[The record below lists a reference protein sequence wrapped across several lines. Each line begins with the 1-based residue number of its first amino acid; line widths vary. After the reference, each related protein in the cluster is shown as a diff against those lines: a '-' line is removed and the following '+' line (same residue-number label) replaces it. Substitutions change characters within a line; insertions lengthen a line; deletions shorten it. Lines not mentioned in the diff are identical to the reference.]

1 MPKAFRKLC
10 LLSVMASAIVFAVLS
25 APRSAEATQACLI
38 KYRQCP
44 EPFIGCCCGTR
55 VTCVG
60 SISACQ
66 SFCS

>member
-10 LLSVMASAIVFAVLS
+10 LLSVMASAVVLAVLS
-25 APRSAEATQACLI
+25 APRNAEATQACLI

-60 SISACQ
+60 SIAACQ

>member
-10 LLSVMASAIVFAVLS
+10 LLSILASAVVLAVLS
-25 APRSAEATQACLI
+25 APRNAEATQACLV

-44 EPFIGCCCGTR
+44 ESLLDCCCGTR
-55 VTCVG
+55 VTCAG
-60 SISACQ
+60 SIAACQ